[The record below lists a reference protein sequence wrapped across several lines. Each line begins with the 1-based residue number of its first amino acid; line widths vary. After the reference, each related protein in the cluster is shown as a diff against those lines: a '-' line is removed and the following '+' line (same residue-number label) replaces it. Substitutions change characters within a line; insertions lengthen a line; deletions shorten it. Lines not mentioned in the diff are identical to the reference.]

1 MSCDG
6 AGRISAAR
14 GASIQ
19 CEAASAGPYV
29 LQTHSPHPR
38 RERWQPASSAAC
50 KRALAPVGFFFVFF
64 SLSPSISEVSLWVT
78 LPERSVHAYRNRD
91 WQQEAVAPVPPLT
104 PAPPSKP
111 LSFLLPHH
119 GSFNPLQASP
129 ARCTRS
135 PLLLPYHCTR
145 VSPGMWRFP
154 PLLTHLSILLNQS
167 LCQSRWLSSQ
177 NET

>member
-19 CEAASAGPYV
+19 CEAASAGPSV

-50 KRALAPVGFFFVFF
+50 KRTLAPVGFFFF

-78 LPERSVHAYRNRD
+78 LPERSVRAYRNGD
-91 WQQEAVAPVPPLT
+91 WQQEAVAPLPPLT
-104 PAPPSKP
+104 AAPPSKP
-111 LSFLLPHH
+111 LSFLLPRH

-129 ARCTRS
+129 AHCTRS

-145 VSPGMWRFP
+145 VSPGTWRSP
-154 PLLTHLSILLNQS
+154 PPSWHTSLSY
-167 LCQSRWLSSQ
+167 
-177 NET
+177 